1 MLELRSS
8 RRVVDNIIKTFAR
21 CSYSLNF
28 IKTAE
33 ATFSTLIKHLDLFYA
48 PSEERIKQ
56 NGGMLHL
63 RRPQRFVVR
72 LGV

>member
-48 PSEERIKQ
+48 SEERIKH
-56 NGGMLHL
+56 NGRMLHL

>member
-33 ATFSTLIKHLDLFYA
+33 ATFSTLIKHLDLFY
-48 PSEERIKQ
+48 ERRRIKH
-56 NGGMLHL
+56 NGRMLHL